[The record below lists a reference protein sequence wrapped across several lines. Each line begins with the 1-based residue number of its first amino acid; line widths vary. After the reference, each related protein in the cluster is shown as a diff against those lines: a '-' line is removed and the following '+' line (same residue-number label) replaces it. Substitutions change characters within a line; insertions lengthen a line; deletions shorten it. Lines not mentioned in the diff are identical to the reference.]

1 MILPDYNDFIYVYQE
16 FDWPYNYGPN
26 DAEVFLNCL
35 RNRQLPPADVEV
47 GHLSSNPGHL
57 MNIAWRCGRTI
68 TWDAEN
74 EVVVGDEDADALVTK
89 PYRAP
94 WSLDA

>member
-1 MILPDYNDFIYVYQE
+1 MTTAKRIVGLIVVIVVVGLVVDYYCVRAKE
-16 FDWPYNYGPN
+16 RR
-26 DAEVFLNCL
+26 VFH
-35 RNRQLPPADVEV
+35 VEV

-74 EVVVGDEDADALVTK
+74 EVVVGDEGANALVTK